1 MAFNDIILRQ
11 ILLYQKRLN
20 ADTYTFFFY
29 FPPLVFSREEEK
41 ETRFL
46 TLEEHF
52 KFDSSPGKRQP
63 APGKVT

>member
-20 ADTYTFFFY
+20 ADTYTFFLLSS
-29 FPPLVFSREEEK
+29 P
-41 ETRFL
+41 RFL
-46 TLEEHF
+46 QRRRKRDSFFSLEEHF